1 MQETIIQYIKKEIL
15 NSHSNFELSGA
26 DDLLSSG
33 LIDSIGM
40 MKLIS
45 YIENQFELTIPP
57 QDMTIENFITVDAIT
72 IYLQQQ
78 QVKSN

>member
-1 MQETIIQYIKKEIL
+1 MTEIILQHIKDEIL
-15 NSHSNFELSGA
+15 NSPNDFDLA
-26 DDLLSSG
+26 LDDDLLSSG

-45 YIENQFELTIPP
+45 FIENEFTLTIPP

-72 IYLQQQ
+72 NYLKNH
-78 QVKSN
+78 VKSN